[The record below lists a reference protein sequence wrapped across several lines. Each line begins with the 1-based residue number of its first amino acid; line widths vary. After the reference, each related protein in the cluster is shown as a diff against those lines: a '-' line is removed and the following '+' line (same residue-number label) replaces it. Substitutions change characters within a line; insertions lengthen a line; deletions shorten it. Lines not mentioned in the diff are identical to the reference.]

1 VHGGGQ
7 QGGLRPGTENVSG
20 AVGLGVAADLAARE
34 QPATAERLRE
44 IRDSVQAALA
54 AKVPDT
60 VVHGGGAPRGPNIL
74 NVSAPL
80 TDSEA
85 LLMHL
90 DLAGLACASGSAC
103 STGSVEPSH
112 VLSAMGVPTPIA
124 VAAVRM
130 SFGALSSL
138 DQVPHITETYAACV
152 AKVRQ
157 LRAVL
162 ARA

>member
-20 AVGLGVAADLAARE
+20 AVALGVAAELAARE
-34 QPATAERLRE
+34 QPETHRRLAA
-44 IRDSVQAALA
+44 IRDALQEA
-54 AKVPDT
+54 LLARVPDA
-60 VVHGGGAPRGPNIL
+60 VVHGRGAARGPNIL
-74 NVSAPL
+74 NLSARG

-112 VLSAMGVPTPIA
+112 VLSAMGVPSEIA

-130 SFGALSSL
+130 SVGALSSL
-138 DQVPHITETYAACV
+138 DQVPHIAEVYAACV
-152 AKVRQ
+152 AKVRE
-157 LRAVL
+157 LRAQL